1 MKSKKYKNP
10 NSILLIIFTTKFK
23 VLLLRKNSKRDL
35 WQSVTGSIEIGEDP
49 YDTALREL
57 QEETGINKQRSDL
70 IFDHLSHK
78 FMIYSEWIDRYKE
91 STYSN
96 KEYIFSLKLNDEVS
110 VKLSKEHSSYKWV
123 DLNEAIHLVFSW
135 TNKAALK
142 AIPNFIYRYEG
153 RKNR

>member
-1 MKSKKYKNP
+1 MKNKKYKNP

-23 VLLLRKNSKRDL
+23 VLLLKKNYKRDL
-35 WQSVTGSIEIGEDP
+35 WQSVTGSIELGEDP

-70 IFDHLSHK
+70 IFNDLSHK

-110 VKLSKEHSSYKWV
+110 VKLSREHSSYKWV
-123 DLNEAIHLVFSW
+123 DLNDAIHLVFSW

-142 AIPNFIYRYEG
+142 AIPNFIY
-153 RKNR
+153 

>member
-1 MKSKKYKNP
+1 MKNKKYKNP

-23 VLLLRKNSKRDL
+23 VLLLKKNSKRDL
-35 WQSVTGSIEIGEDP
+35 WQSVTGSMELGENP

-57 QEETGINKQRSDL
+57 QEETGINKQKSDL
-70 IFDHLSHK
+70 IFDDLSHK

-96 KEYIFSLKLNDEVS
+96 KEYIFSLKLNNEVS
-110 VKLSKEHSSYKWV
+110 VKLSREHSSYKWV
-123 DLNEAIHLVFSW
+123 DLNDAIHLVFSW

-142 AIPNFIYRYEG
+142 AIPNFIY
-153 RKNR
+153 

>member
-1 MKSKKYKNP
+1 MKNKKYKNP

-23 VLLLRKNSKRDL
+23 VLLLKKNSKRDL
-35 WQSVTGSIEIGEDP
+35 WQSVTGSMELGENP

-57 QEETGINKQRSDL
+57 QEETGINKQKSDL
-70 IFDHLSHK
+70 IFDDLSHK

-110 VKLSKEHSSYKWV
+110 VKLSREHSSYKWV
-123 DLNEAIHLVFSW
+123 DLNDAIHLVFSW

-142 AIPNFIYRYEG
+142 AIPNFIY
-153 RKNR
+153 

>member
-1 MKSKKYKNP
+1 MKNKKYKNP

-23 VLLLRKNSKRDL
+23 VLLLKKNSKRDL
-35 WQSVTGSIEIGEDP
+35 WQSVTGSIELGEDP

-70 IFDHLSHK
+70 IFDDLSHK
-78 FMIYSEWIDRYKE
+78 FMIYSEWIDRYEE

-110 VKLSKEHSSYKWV
+110 VKLSREHSSYKWV

-142 AIPNFIYRYEG
+142 AIPNFIY
-153 RKNR
+153 

>member
-1 MKSKKYKNP
+1 LKNKKYKNP

-23 VLLLRKNSKRDL
+23 VLLLKKNSKRDL
-35 WQSVTGSIEIGEDP
+35 WQSVTGSMELGENP

-57 QEETGINKQRSDL
+57 QEETGINKQKSDL
-70 IFDHLSHK
+70 IFDDLSHK

-110 VKLSKEHSSYKWV
+110 VKLSREHSSYKWV
-123 DLNEAIHLVFSW
+123 DLNDAIHLVFSW

-142 AIPNFIYRYEG
+142 AIPNFIY
-153 RKNR
+153 

>member
-1 MKSKKYKNP
+1 MKNKKYKNP

-23 VLLLRKNSKRDL
+23 VLLLKKNLKRDL
-35 WQSVTGSIEIGEDP
+35 WQSVTGSIELGEDP

-57 QEETGINKQRSDL
+57 QEETGINKQKSDL
-70 IFDHLSHK
+70 IFNDLSYK
-78 FMIYSEWIDRYKE
+78 FMIYSEWIYRYKE

-123 DLNEAIHLVFSW
+123 DLNDAIHLVFSW

-142 AIPNFIYRYEG
+142 AIPNFIY
-153 RKNR
+153 

>member
-1 MKSKKYKNP
+1 MKNKKYKNP

-23 VLLLRKNSKRDL
+23 VLLLKKNSKRDL
-35 WQSVTGSIEIGEDP
+35 WQSVTGSMELGEDP

-57 QEETGINKQRSDL
+57 QEETGINKQKSDL
-70 IFDHLSHK
+70 IFDDLSHK

-110 VKLSKEHSSYKWV
+110 VKLSREHSSYKWV

-142 AIPNFIYRYEG
+142 AIPNFIY
-153 RKNR
+153 

>member
-1 MKSKKYKNP
+1 MKNKKYKNP

-23 VLLLRKNSKRDL
+23 VLLLKKNSKRDL
-35 WQSVTGSIEIGEDP
+35 WQSVTGSIELGEDP

-70 IFDHLSHK
+70 ISDDLSHK

-110 VKLSKEHSSYKWV
+110 VKLSREHSSYKWV
-123 DLNEAIHLVFSW
+123 DLNDAIHLVFSW

-142 AIPNFIYRYEG
+142 AIPNFIY
-153 RKNR
+153 

>member
-1 MKSKKYKNP
+1 LKNKKYKNP

-23 VLLLRKNSKRDL
+23 VLLLKKNSKRDL
-35 WQSVTGSIEIGEDP
+35 WQSVTGSIELGEDP

-70 IFDHLSHK
+70 IFDDLSHK
-78 FMIYSEWIDRYKE
+78 FMIYSEWIDRYEE

-110 VKLSKEHSSYKWV
+110 VKLSREHSSYKWV
-123 DLNEAIHLVFSW
+123 DLNDAIHLVFSW

-142 AIPNFIYRYEG
+142 AIPNFIY
-153 RKNR
+153 

>member
-1 MKSKKYKNP
+1 MKNKKYKNP

-23 VLLLRKNSKRDL
+23 VLLLKKNSKRDL
-35 WQSVTGSIEIGEDP
+35 WQSVTGSMELGENP

-70 IFDHLSHK
+70 IFDDLSHK

-110 VKLSKEHSSYKWV
+110 VKLSREHSSYKWV
-123 DLNEAIHLVFSW
+123 DLNDAIHLVFSW

-142 AIPNFIYRYEG
+142 AIPNFIY
-153 RKNR
+153 

>member
-1 MKSKKYKNP
+1 MKNKKYKNP

-23 VLLLRKNSKRDL
+23 VLLLKKNSKRDL
-35 WQSVTGSIEIGEDP
+35 WQSVTGSMELGENP

-70 IFDHLSHK
+70 IFDDLSHK

-142 AIPNFIYRYEG
+142 AIPNFIY
-153 RKNR
+153 

>member
-1 MKSKKYKNP
+1 MKNKKYKNP

-23 VLLLRKNSKRDL
+23 VLLLKKNSKRDL
-35 WQSVTGSIEIGEDP
+35 WQSVTGSIELGEDP

-57 QEETGINKQRSDL
+57 QEETGINKQKSDL
-70 IFDHLSHK
+70 IFDDLSHK

-142 AIPNFIYRYEG
+142 AIPNFIY
-153 RKNR
+153 

>member
-1 MKSKKYKNP
+1 LKNKKYKNP

-23 VLLLRKNSKRDL
+23 VLLLKKNYKRDL
-35 WQSVTGSIEIGEDP
+35 WQSVTGSIELGEDP

-57 QEETGINKQRSDL
+57 QEETGINKQKSDL
-70 IFDHLSHK
+70 IFDDLSHK

-110 VKLSKEHSSYKWV
+110 VKLSREHSSYKWV
-123 DLNEAIHLVFSW
+123 DLNDAIHLVFSW

-142 AIPNFIYRYEG
+142 AIPNFIY
-153 RKNR
+153 

>member
-1 MKSKKYKNP
+1 LKNKKYKNP

-23 VLLLRKNSKRDL
+23 VLLLKKNSKRDL
-35 WQSVTGSIEIGEDP
+35 WQSVTGSMELGENP

-70 IFDHLSHK
+70 IFDDLSHK

-110 VKLSKEHSSYKWV
+110 VKLSREHSSYKWV
-123 DLNEAIHLVFSW
+123 DLNDAIHLVFSW

-142 AIPNFIYRYEG
+142 AIPNFIY
-153 RKNR
+153 

>member
-1 MKSKKYKNP
+1 MKNKKYKNP

-23 VLLLRKNSKRDL
+23 VLLLRKNSTKEL
-35 WQSVTGSIEIGEDP
+35 WQSVTGSIELDENP
-49 YDTALREL
+49 YETALREL
-57 QEETGINKQRSDL
+57 KEETGINKQKSDL
-70 IFDHLSHK
+70 IFDDLSHK

-110 VKLSKEHSSYKWV
+110 VKLSREHSNYKWV
-123 DLNEAIHLVFSW
+123 DLNEAIHMVFSW

-142 AIPNFIYRYEG
+142 TIPNFIY
-153 RKNR
+153 

>member
-1 MKSKKYKNP
+1 MKNKKYKNP

-23 VLLLRKNSKRDL
+23 VLLLKKNSKRDL
-35 WQSVTGSIEIGEDP
+35 WQSVTGSIELGEDP

-57 QEETGINKQRSDL
+57 QEETGINKQKSDL
-70 IFDHLSHK
+70 IFDDLSHK

-110 VKLSKEHSSYKWV
+110 VKLSREHSSYKWV
-123 DLNEAIHLVFSW
+123 DLNEAIHMVFSW

-142 AIPNFIYRYEG
+142 AIPNFIY
-153 RKNR
+153 

>member
-1 MKSKKYKNP
+1 LKNKKYKNP

-23 VLLLRKNSKRDL
+23 VLLLKKNSKRDL
-35 WQSVTGSIEIGEDP
+35 WQSVTGSMELGENP

-57 QEETGINKQRSDL
+57 QEETGINKQKSDL
-70 IFDHLSHK
+70 IFDDLSHK
-78 FMIYSEWIDRYKE
+78 FMIYSEWIDRYEE

-110 VKLSKEHSSYKWV
+110 VKLSREHSNYKWV

-142 AIPNFIYRYEG
+142 AIPNFIY
-153 RKNR
+153 

>member
-1 MKSKKYKNP
+1 MKNKKYKNP

-23 VLLLRKNSKRDL
+23 VLLLKKNSKRDL
-35 WQSVTGSIEIGEDP
+35 WQSVTGSMELDENP
-49 YDTALREL
+49 YETALREL
-57 QEETGINKQRSDL
+57 QEETGINKQKSDL
-70 IFDHLSHK
+70 IFDDLSHK

-110 VKLSKEHSSYKWV
+110 VKLSREHSNYKWV

-142 AIPNFIYRYEG
+142 AIPNFIY
-153 RKNR
+153 

>member
-1 MKSKKYKNP
+1 MKNKKYKNP

-23 VLLLRKNSKRDL
+23 VLLLKKNSKRDL
-35 WQSVTGSIEIGEDP
+35 WQSVTGSIELGEDP

-57 QEETGINKQRSDL
+57 QEETGINKQKSDL
-70 IFDHLSHK
+70 IFDDLSHK
-78 FMIYSEWIDRYKE
+78 FMIYSEWIDRYEE

-110 VKLSKEHSSYKWV
+110 VKLSREHSSYKWV
-123 DLNEAIHLVFSW
+123 DLNDAIHLVFSW

-142 AIPNFIYRYEG
+142 AIPNFIY
-153 RKNR
+153 

>member
-1 MKSKKYKNP
+1 MKNKKYKNP

-23 VLLLRKNSKRDL
+23 VLLLKKNSKLDL
-35 WQSVTGSIEIGEDP
+35 WQSVTGSIELGEDP

-70 IFDHLSHK
+70 IFDDLSHK

-96 KEYIFSLKLNDEVS
+96 KEYIFSLKLNNEVS
-110 VKLSKEHSSYKWV
+110 VKLSREHSSYKWV

-142 AIPNFIYRYEG
+142 AIPNFIY
-153 RKNR
+153 

>member
-1 MKSKKYKNP
+1 MKNKKYKNP

-23 VLLLRKNSKRDL
+23 VLLLKKNSKRDL
-35 WQSVTGSIEIGEDP
+35 WQSVTGSIELDENP
-49 YDTALREL
+49 YETALREL
-57 QEETGINKQRSDL
+57 KEETGISKQRCDL
-70 IFDHLSHK
+70 IFDDLSHK

-110 VKLSKEHSSYKWV
+110 VKLSREHSNYKWV

-142 AIPNFIYRYEG
+142 TITKFYLLT
-153 RKNR
+153 

>member
-1 MKSKKYKNP
+1 LKNKKYKNP

-23 VLLLRKNSKRDL
+23 VLLLKKNSKRDL
-35 WQSVTGSIEIGEDP
+35 WQSVTGSIELGEDP

-57 QEETGINKQRSDL
+57 QEETGINKQKSDL
-70 IFDHLSHK
+70 IFDDLSHK
-78 FMIYSEWIDRYKE
+78 FMIYSEWIDRYEE

-110 VKLSKEHSSYKWV
+110 VKLSREHSSYKWV
-123 DLNEAIHLVFSW
+123 DLNDAIHLVFSW

-142 AIPNFIYRYEG
+142 AIPNFIY
-153 RKNR
+153 

>member
-1 MKSKKYKNP
+1 MKNKKYKNP

-23 VLLLRKNSKRDL
+23 VLLLKKNSKRDL
-35 WQSVTGSIEIGEDP
+35 WQSVTGSIELGEDP

-57 QEETGINKQRSDL
+57 QEETGINKQKSDL
-70 IFDHLSHK
+70 IFDDLSHK

-110 VKLSKEHSSYKWV
+110 VELSREHSSYKWV
-123 DLNEAIHLVFSW
+123 DLNDAIHLVFSW

-142 AIPNFIYRYEG
+142 AIPNFIY
-153 RKNR
+153 

>member
-1 MKSKKYKNP
+1 MKNKKYKNP

-23 VLLLRKNSKRDL
+23 VLLLKKNSKRDL
-35 WQSVTGSIEIGEDP
+35 WQSVTGSIELGEDP

-70 IFDHLSHK
+70 IFDDLSHK

-96 KEYIFSLKLNDEVS
+96 KEYIFGLKLNSEVS
-110 VKLSKEHSSYKWV
+110 VKLSSEHSNYKWV

-142 AIPNFIYRYEG
+142 AIPNFIY
-153 RKNR
+153 

>member
-1 MKSKKYKNP
+1 MKNKKYKNP

-23 VLLLRKNSKRDL
+23 VLLLKKNFKRDL
-35 WQSVTGSIEIGEDP
+35 WQSVTGSIELGEDP

-57 QEETGINKQRSDL
+57 QEETGINKQKSDL
-70 IFDHLSHK
+70 IFDDLSHK

-110 VKLSKEHSSYKWV
+110 VKLSREHSSYKWV

-142 AIPNFIYRYEG
+142 AIPNFIY
-153 RKNR
+153 

>member
-1 MKSKKYKNP
+1 MKNKKYKNP

-23 VLLLRKNSKRDL
+23 VLLLKKNSTREL
-35 WQSVTGSIEIGEDP
+35 WQSVTGSMELGENP

-57 QEETGINKQRSDL
+57 QEETGINKQKSDL
-70 IFDHLSHK
+70 IFDDLSHK
-78 FMIYSEWIDRYKE
+78 FMIYSEWIDRYEE

-110 VKLSKEHSSYKWV
+110 VKLSSEHSSYKWV
-123 DLNEAIHLVFSW
+123 DLNDAIHLVFSW

-142 AIPNFIYRYEG
+142 AIPNFIY
-153 RKNR
+153 

>member
-1 MKSKKYKNP
+1 MKNKKYKNP

-23 VLLLRKNSKRDL
+23 VLLLKKNYKRDL
-35 WQSVTGSIEIGEDP
+35 WQSVTGSIELGEDP

-70 IFDHLSHK
+70 IFDDLSHK
-78 FMIYSEWIDRYKE
+78 FMIYSEWIDRYEE

-110 VKLSKEHSSYKWV
+110 VKLSREHSSYKWV

-135 TNKAALK
+135 TNKVALK
-142 AIPNFIYRYEG
+142 AIPNFIY
-153 RKNR
+153 

>member
-1 MKSKKYKNP
+1 MKNKKYKNP

-23 VLLLRKNSKRDL
+23 VLLLKKKSKRDL
-35 WQSVTGSIEIGEDP
+35 WQSVTGSMELGENP

-57 QEETGINKQRSDL
+57 QEETGINKQKSDL
-70 IFDHLSHK
+70 IFDDLSHK
-78 FMIYSEWIDRYKE
+78 FMIYSEWIDRYEE

-110 VKLSKEHSSYKWV
+110 VKLSREHSSYKWV
-123 DLNEAIHLVFSW
+123 DLNDAIHLVFSW

-142 AIPNFIYRYEG
+142 AIPNFIY
-153 RKNR
+153 